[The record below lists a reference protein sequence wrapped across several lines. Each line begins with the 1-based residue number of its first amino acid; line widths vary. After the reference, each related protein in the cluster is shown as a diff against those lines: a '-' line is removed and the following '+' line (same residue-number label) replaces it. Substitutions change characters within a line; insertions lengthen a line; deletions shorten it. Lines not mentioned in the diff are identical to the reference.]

1 MPAASITTTSATA
14 FSVPQNA
21 WGFRMRNVSDTTMYW
36 RDSAPVAT
44 SGDTM
49 GLPLDPGQEHVEC
62 YAEVTRNSRSIQMIH
77 GGSDGKSLVYDF
89 LQVQVQAIA
98 GTAIAAQVT
107 VSASDI
113 QIGAVELKNGSDDT
127 RAVIGAGSGLSSAS
141 NALAVGGQI
150 GGFTLNPSANFTRP
164 GDTTAYA
171 SGDLVANS
179 TTAGS
184 VTPLSFSIARVAA
197 GSVCIRKA
205 RLKKSGTSTTNASF
219 RLHLYTSS
227 PGTITNGD
235 NAAWSTS
242 HSGYVG
248 SFDFAAAD
256 ALAFTDAAAINGTPV
271 KGSEISVKLASG
283 QTLYGLLEARAAYTP
298 GNAEVFTVE
307 LEAFQD

>member
-1 MPAASITTTSATA
+1 MPAASITATSAQA
-14 FSVPQNA
+14 FVVPA
-21 WGFRMRNVSDTTMYW
+21 RAFGYEVKNVSDTTVYL
-36 RDSAPVAT
+36 RHAKTAAT
-44 SGDTM
+44 SGASM
-49 GLPLDPGQEHVEC
+49 GMPLEPGERRTFAFRHKLNHELTV
-62 YAEVTRNSRSIQMIH
+62 MGIH
-77 GGSDGKSLVYDF
+77 GGSGSKSVVWDTLDQEV
-89 LQVQVQAIA
+89 VAAA
-98 GTAIAAQVT
+98 GVNSTANVT
-107 VSASDI
+107 LSAGDV
-113 QIGAVELKNGSDDT
+113 QIGAVELKNGADDT
-127 RAVIGAGSGLSSAS
+127 RAVIGAASGLSSAS

-171 SGDLVANS
+171 IGDLVANS

-184 VTPLSFSIARVAA
+184 VVPLSFSIARVAA

-235 NAAWSTS
+235 NGAWSTS